1 MNDAARSPGPE
12 RFDGVDA
19 AGFRGP
25 TWIGEECGPAPR
37 RLGAED
43 WARVVLRVVPLT
55 AILFGALAVLL
66 AIRLVEAPLSGRR
79 RPVTSWIPRAAFA
92 VSCPLIGLRREV
104 RGRPMSGP
112 GAAVANHVGWLDIFA
127 LSASCRVLFVA
138 KSEVARWP
146 GIGWLARGAGTLFFR
161 RDRTEAA
168 RQAAEL
174 ASRMVLGQH
183 PLIFPEG
190 TSSDGR
196 RVLRF
201 KPTLF
206 AALFD
211 PRIRFV
217 AQVQPIT
224 VEYLAPPGCD
234 PRFYGWWGDMD
245 FAPHFL
251 QVLAAPRRGKV
262 IVTFHPPRAVAEA
275 GDRKALAA
283 ACEADIRA
291 GLRARADP

>member
-1 MNDAARSPGPE
+1 MNDAPPPPASLRP
-12 RFDGVDA
+12 DGVDA
-19 AGFRGP
+19 AGYRGP
-25 TWIGEECGPAPR
+25 TWIGADPPPAPR
-37 RLGAED
+37 RFGPAD
-43 WARVVLRVVPLT
+43 WARVALRAVPLAT
-55 AILFGALAVLL
+55 ILFGGLAVLL
-66 AIRLVEAPLSGRR
+66 AIRVPEALLAGRR
-79 RPVTSWIPRAAFA
+79 RPVTSWIPRATFA
-92 VSCPLIGLRREV
+92 VACPLIGMRREV
-104 RGRPMSGP
+104 RGRPMAGP
-112 GAAVANHVGWLDIFA
+112 GAAVSNHVGWLDIFA

-161 RDRTEAA
+161 RDRAKAA
-168 RQAAEL
+168 QQAAEL
-174 ASRMVLGQH
+174 AERIALGQR

-211 PRIRFV
+211 PRVRSL
-217 AQVQPIT
+217 AQVQPIA
-224 VEYLAPPGCD
+224 VEYDAPPGCD

-245 FAPHFL
+245 FVPHFL

-262 IVTFHPPRAVAEA
+262 IVTFHPPRAVSEA

-283 ACEADIRA
+283 ACEEDIRA
-291 GLRARADP
+291 GLRARPGP